1 MSFDVIMPQMDGRK
15 LARHLV
21 AVRAD
26 LKVLYMSGYTEN
38 VIVNHELI
46 SDEIAFIQ
54 KPFSVDG
61 LLQKVRAV
69 LG

>member
-1 MSFDVIMPQMDGRK
+1 
-15 LARHLV
+15 
-21 AVRAD
+21 
-26 LKVLYMSGYTEN
+26 MSGYTEN
-38 VIVNHELI
+38 VIVNHELN

-54 KPFSVDG
+54 KPFSVDA